1 MNPSERH
8 FDSHTFFISS
18 FSSCKRAWQWKR
30 GVWKGRGGCQLM
42 QVTRVL
48 KFIVSCS
55 QAAKIY
61 TMNTLARQA
70 HSQGASWTSKLA
82 HQLKWKLSPDDS
94 AHKWTRLYGWY
105 VCFVRCPAVSVCVSH
120 SLYPS
125 VCVFVQL
132 CLSVC
137 LGMKIAKPDPA
148 GCVILHTH
156 THTYISVN
164 GSCQHDSYKDNN
176 TNVTDVCRA
185 GQDMFSWGNLGNY
198 RDVHLLNLDPERMRQ
213 RQKFPSIPFM
223 V

>member
-18 FSSCKRAWQWKR
+18 FSSSKRAWQWKR
-30 GVWKGRGGCQLM
+30 GVWKGGGCQLM

-70 HSQGASWTSKLA
+70 HSQGASWRTNWNGNYRRTTPHTSGHVYMDDMFALCA
-82 HQLKWKLSPDDS
+82 VRPYPWVCLSLFLSLSLCVCVRICVAVFECLSWHENSQARPCRMCDS
-94 AHKWTRLYGWY
+94 A
-105 VCFVRCPAVSVCVSH
+105 
-120 SLYPS
+120 
-125 VCVFVQL
+125 
-132 CLSVC
+132 
-137 LGMKIAKPDPA
+137 
-148 GCVILHTH
+148 HTH

-185 GQDMFSWGNLGNY
+185 GQDMFSWGNSGNY
-198 RDVHLLNLDPERMRQ
+198 RNVHLLNLNPERMRQ